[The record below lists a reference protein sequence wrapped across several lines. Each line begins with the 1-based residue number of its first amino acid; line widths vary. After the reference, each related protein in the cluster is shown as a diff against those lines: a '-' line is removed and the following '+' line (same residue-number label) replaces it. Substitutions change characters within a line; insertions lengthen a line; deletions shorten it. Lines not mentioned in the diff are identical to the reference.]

1 MRGQAL
7 TDTQLLLDLVGEAYG
22 FDDLTDYR
30 QGILDVITRVV
41 PCDRVGYNEITPD
54 ESFAITVPE
63 FDQSLLPIF
72 AALVY
77 ENPLIERFERTRDGR
92 PYRISDLVDQ
102 ETFHGL
108 ALYKEFYRHIGVEW
122 QVAFTLPARAPL
134 IVGIALTRTDEDF
147 TQHEVQLLALA
158 RPHLMQAYRN
168 AELWSTRKATLA
180 ALEQGLD
187 TLGQHI
193 VVLDAHRRIEFATDG
208 ARRLLGD
215 TLVTRRGLPDQIRT
229 WITDRSDRR
238 PTAEPLIFDVSGNR
252 VLVRRLPNKRTD
264 RREVLLLEN
273 GTGQLSLDALRS
285 LGLTARE
292 SQTMLL
298 IALGHTTTQTS
309 TEMGIAARTLEKHL
323 QHIYEKLGVRTLSEA
338 TATAWAAVGIHRPT
352 KPGQST
358 SPQADTQSSPTTSST
373 PHLLPLASKTANG
386 PPIAGLPAG
395 RDRPADLT

>member
-7 TDTQLLLDLVGEAYG
+7 TDTQLLLDLVGEAYS
-22 FDDLTDYR
+22 FDDLTEYR
-30 QGILDVITRVV
+30 QGILEVITRVV
-41 PCDRVGYNEITPD
+41 TCDRVGYNEITPD
-54 ESFAITVPE
+54 ESFVITVPE
-63 FDQSLLPIF
+63 FDPGLLPIF

-92 PYRISDLVDQ
+92 PYRISDLIDQ

-108 ALYKEFYRHIGVEW
+108 ALYKEFYRHIGIEW

-147 TQHEVQLLALA
+147 TQREVQLLALA

-168 AELWSTRKATLA
+168 AELGSTRKATLA

-187 TLGQHI
+187 MLGQHI
-193 VVLDAHRRIEFATDG
+193 VVLDGQGRVEFATDG

-215 TLVTRRGLPDQIRT
+215 TSVARRALPDEVRA
-229 WITDRSDRR
+229 WLADRSART
-238 PTAEPLIFDVSGNR
+238 PAAEPLIIDVSGNR
-252 VLVRRLPNKRTD
+252 VLVRRLPTRRTD

-298 IALGHTTTQTS
+298 IALGHTTNQTS
-309 TEMGIAARTLEKHL
+309 TEMGIAVRTVEKHL
-323 QHIYEKLGVRTLSEA
+323 QHIYDKLGVHTLSEA
-338 TATAWAAVGIHRPT
+338 TATAWAAVGISRPT
-352 KPGQST
+352 KPGQSA
-358 SPQADTQSSPTTSST
+358 S
-373 PHLLPLASKTANG
+373 PLAVA
-386 PPIAGLPAG
+386 P
-395 RDRPADLT
+395 R